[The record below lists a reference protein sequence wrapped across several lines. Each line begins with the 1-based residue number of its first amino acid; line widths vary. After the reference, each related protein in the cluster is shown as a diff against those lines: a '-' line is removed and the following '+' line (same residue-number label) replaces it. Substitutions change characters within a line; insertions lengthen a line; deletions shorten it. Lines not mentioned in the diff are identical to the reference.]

1 MNRYLA
7 LFLLVIIIECSPE
20 SEESS
25 SEQTSIVS
33 PSQPATP
40 VSSNNTNSTSNGT
53 ELVSPNLN
61 EGSINFEEVILSF
74 NEQDRQP
81 SNRTSGNW
89 GRFGGIGS
97 VNLSIEYF
105 DNPDNN
111 DINESSKVIK
121 VTEPPGIQ
129 SWAGFYFV
137 LEEKLIFP
145 QGKEAIS
152 FQFYSP
158 GPGHIVLLKL
168 EDQLTNDAFGK
179 KTTGDLFA
187 ETKGTGWE
195 TLVFN
200 IPELEGRNGIYNTI
214 TMVLGYDLSNQTEVN
229 YYLDNFNFSSPS
241 LINVD
246 LNNIDSSEELTAYSG
261 YQIVWNDEFNYE
273 GAPSD
278 QKWHLQYIPIIEGGW
293 ANGEKQHYTTRRDNS
308 FVSDGTLKIVAKKEL
323 YAYDGINKTFTS
335 ARLNS
340 KFDIRYGRIDVR
352 AKLPS
357 SKGTWPAIWT
367 LGTNIGE
374 IGNYYGTSQG
384 NVGWP
389 ECGEIDIME
398 QDGTNKQLLYGTFH
412 WADNG
417 GQQASYG
424 LIKDTS
430 SLNISDLNSEFHL
443 YSLIWTSSSIKVY
456 VDNLLIS
463 ELDNTASVPFDNPHY
478 LLLNVA
484 MGGTLGG
491 VVPGTFEE
499 DNMEIDF
506 VRIYQ

>member
-1 MNRYLA
+1 MFFSCNSEA
-7 LFLLVIIIECSPE
+7 
-20 SEESS
+20 EESS
-25 SEQTSIVS
+25 LGQSVTNINAQT
-33 PSQPATP
+33 PSSA
-40 VSSNNTNSTSNGT
+40 SNNNSTSGIS

-61 EGSINFEEVILSF
+61 DGSITFEEVTISF
-74 NEQDRQP
+74 LEEDIQP
-81 SNRTSGNW
+81 SNRTYGNW

-97 VNLSIEYF
+97 VNLSVLYS
-105 DNPDNN
+105 DNPESN
-111 DINESSKVIK
+111 DLNDSSKVIK
-121 VTEPPGIQ
+121 VTEPSGIQ

-137 LEEKLIFP
+137 LEENLNFP
-145 QGKEAIS
+145 EGKEAIS

-168 EDQLTNDAFGK
+168 EDQLPNDSIGK
-179 KTTGDLFA
+179 KTTGDLFS
-187 ETKGTGWE
+187 ETTGVGWE

-200 IPELEGRNGIYNTI
+200 IPELDGRNGIYNTI
-214 TMVLGYDLSNQTEVN
+214 TMILGHDISNQTEVN
-229 YYLDNFNFSSPS
+229 YYLDNFNFSPP
-241 LINVD
+241 LTITADPV
-246 LNNIDSSEELTAYSG
+246 NIDSSEESTIYSG
-261 YQIVWNDEFNYE
+261 YQLVWNDEFNYE

-278 QKWHLQYIPIIEGGW
+278 EKWHLQYIPIIDGGW
-293 ANGEKQHYTTRRDNS
+293 ANDEKQHYTKRRDNS

-323 YAYDGINKTFTS
+323 YAYEGVNRAYTS

-340 KFDIRYGRIDVR
+340 KFDMRYGRIDVR
-352 AKLPS
+352 AKLPV

-374 IGNYYGTSQG
+374 VGNYYGTSEG

-443 YSLIWTSSSIKVY
+443 YSLIWTSASLKIY
-456 VDNLLIS
+456 VDNFLVSSI
-463 ELDNTASVPFDNPHY
+463 ENTASVPFDNPHY

-499 DNMEIDF
+499 DKMEIDY
-506 VRIYQ
+506 VRFYQ

>member
-1 MNRYLA
+1 MSVY
-7 LFLLVIIIECSPE
+7 FLRPFIFLMFFSCNSEA
-20 SEESS
+20 EESS
-25 SEQTSIVS
+25 LGQSVTNINAQT
-33 PSQPATP
+33 PSSA
-40 VSSNNTNSTSNGT
+40 SNNNSTSSIS

-61 EGSINFEEVILSF
+61 DVSITFEEVTISF
-74 NEQDRQP
+74 LEEDIQP
-81 SNRTSGNW
+81 SDRTSGNW

-97 VNLSIEYF
+97 VNLSVLYS
-105 DNPDNN
+105 DNPESN
-111 DINESSKVIK
+111 DLNDSSKVIK
-121 VTEPPGIQ
+121 VTEPSGIQ

-137 LEEKLIFP
+137 FEENLNFP

-168 EDQLTNDAFGK
+168 EDQLPNDSIGK

-187 ETKGTGWE
+187 ETTGVGWE

-200 IPELEGRNGIYNTI
+200 IPELDGRNGIYNTI
-214 TMVLGYDLSNQTEVN
+214 TMILGHDLSNQTEVN
-229 YYLDNFNFSSPS
+229 YYLDNFNFSPP
-241 LINVD
+241 LTITADPV
-246 LNNIDSSEELTAYSG
+246 NIDSSEESTIYSG
-261 YQIVWNDEFNYE
+261 YQLVWNDEFNYE

-278 QKWHLQYIPIIEGGW
+278 EKWHLQYIPIIDGGW
-293 ANGEKQHYTTRRDNS
+293 ANDEKQHYTTRRDNS

-323 YAYDGINKTFTS
+323 YAYEAVNRAYTS

-352 AKLPS
+352 AKLPV

-374 IGNYYGTSQG
+374 VGNYYGTSDG

-398 QDGTNKQLLYGTFH
+398 QNGTNKQLLYGTFH
-412 WADNG
+412 WSDSG
-417 GQQASYG
+417 GQQDSFG
-424 LIKDTS
+424 LIKDIS
-430 SLNISDLNSEFHL
+430 SLNVSNLSTEFHL
-443 YSLIWTSSSIKVY
+443 YSLIWTSASLKIY
-456 VDNLLIS
+456 VDNFLVSSI
-463 ELDNTASVPFDNPHY
+463 ENTASVPFDNPHY

-499 DNMEIDF
+499 DKMEIDY
-506 VRIYQ
+506 VRFYQ

>member
-1 MNRYLA
+1 MSVY
-7 LFLLVIIIECSPE
+7 FLRPFIFLMFFSCNSEA
-20 SEESS
+20 EESS
-25 SEQTSIVS
+25 LGQSVTNINAQT
-33 PSQPATP
+33 PSSA
-40 VSSNNTNSTSNGT
+40 SNNNSTSSIS

-61 EGSINFEEVILSF
+61 DGSITFEEVTISF
-74 NEQDRQP
+74 LEEDIQP
-81 SNRTSGNW
+81 SDRTSGNW

-97 VNLSIEYF
+97 VNLSVLYS
-105 DNPDNN
+105 DNPESN
-111 DINESSKVIK
+111 DLNDSSKVIK
-121 VTEPPGIQ
+121 VTEPSGIQ

-137 LEEKLIFP
+137 LEENLNFP
-145 QGKEAIS
+145 EGKEAIS

-168 EDQLTNDAFGK
+168 EDQLPNDSIGK

-187 ETKGTGWE
+187 ETTGVGWE

-200 IPELEGRNGIYNTI
+200 IPELDGRNGIYNTI
-214 TMVLGYDLSNQTEVN
+214 TMILGHDLSNQTEVN
-229 YYLDNFNFSSPS
+229 YYLDNFNFSPP
-241 LINVD
+241 LTITADPV
-246 LNNIDSSEELTAYSG
+246 NIDSSEEPNIYSG
-261 YQIVWNDEFNYE
+261 YQLVWNDEFNYE

-278 QKWHLQYIPIIEGGW
+278 EKWHLQYIPIIDGGW
-293 ANGEKQHYTTRRDNS
+293 ANDEKQHYTKRRDNS

-323 YAYDGINKTFTS
+323 YAYEGVNRAYTS

-352 AKLPS
+352 AKLPV

-374 IGNYYGTSQG
+374 VGNYYGTSDG

-398 QDGTNKQLLYGTFH
+398 QNGTNKQLLYGTFH
-412 WADNG
+412 WSDSG
-417 GQQASYG
+417 GQQDSFG
-424 LIKDTS
+424 LIKDIS
-430 SLNISDLNSEFHL
+430 SLNVSNLSTEFHL
-443 YSLIWTSSSIKVY
+443 YSLIWTSASLKIY
-456 VDNLLIS
+456 VDNFLVSSI
-463 ELDNTASVPFDNPHY
+463 ENTASVPFDNPHY

-499 DNMEIDF
+499 DKMEIDY
-506 VRIYQ
+506 VRFYQ

>member
-1 MNRYLA
+1 MFFSCN
-7 LFLLVIIIECSPE
+7 
-20 SEESS
+20 SEAEEFSLGQSVTNINAQTPSS
-25 SEQTSIVS
+25 
-33 PSQPATP
+33 A
-40 VSSNNTNSTSNGT
+40 SNNNSTSIIS

-61 EGSINFEEVILSF
+61 DGSITFEEVTISF
-74 NEQDRQP
+74 LEEDIQP

-97 VNLSIEYF
+97 VNLSVLYS
-105 DNPDNN
+105 DNPESN
-111 DINESSKVIK
+111 DLNDSSKVIK
-121 VTEPPGIQ
+121 VTEPSGIQ

-137 LEEKLIFP
+137 LEENLNFP
-145 QGKEAIS
+145 EGKEAIS

-168 EDQLTNDAFGK
+168 EDQLPNDSIGK

-187 ETKGTGWE
+187 ETTGVGWE

-200 IPELEGRNGIYNTI
+200 IPELDGRNGIYNTI
-214 TMVLGYDLSNQTEVN
+214 TMILGHDLSNQTEVN
-229 YYLDNFNFSSPS
+229 YYLDNFNFSPP
-241 LINVD
+241 LTITADPV
-246 LNNIDSSEELTAYSG
+246 NIDSSEESTIYSG
-261 YQIVWNDEFNYE
+261 YQLVWNDEFNYE

-278 QKWHLQYIPIIEGGW
+278 EKWHLQYIPIIDGGW
-293 ANGEKQHYTTRRDNS
+293 ANDEKQHYTTRRDNS

-323 YAYDGINKTFTS
+323 YAYEGVNRAYTS

-352 AKLPS
+352 AKLPV

-374 IGNYYGTSQG
+374 VGNYYGTSDG

-398 QDGTNKQLLYGTFH
+398 QNGTNKQLLYGTFH
-412 WADNG
+412 WSDSG
-417 GQQASYG
+417 GQQDSFG
-424 LIKDTS
+424 LIKDIS
-430 SLNISDLNSEFHL
+430 SLNVSNLSTEFHL
-443 YSLIWTSSSIKVY
+443 YSLIWTSASLKIY
-456 VDNLLIS
+456 VDNFLVSSI
-463 ELDNTASVPFDNPHY
+463 ENTASVPFDNPHY

-499 DNMEIDF
+499 DKMEIDY
-506 VRIYQ
+506 VRFYQ

>member
-1 MNRYLA
+1 MRVY
-7 LFLLVIIIECSPE
+7 FLRPFIFLMFFSCNSEA
-20 SEESS
+20 EESS
-25 SEQTSIVS
+25 LGQSGTNINAQT
-33 PSQPATP
+33 PSSA
-40 VSSNNTNSTSNGT
+40 SNNNSTSGIS

-61 EGSINFEEVILSF
+61 DGSITFEEVTISF
-74 NEQDRQP
+74 LEEDIQP

-97 VNLSIEYF
+97 VNLSVLYS
-105 DNPDNN
+105 DNPESN
-111 DINESSKVIK
+111 DLNDSSKVIK
-121 VTEPPGIQ
+121 VTEPSGIQ

-137 LEEKLIFP
+137 LEENLNFP
-145 QGKEAIS
+145 EGKEAIS

-168 EDQLTNDAFGK
+168 EDQLPNDSIGK

-187 ETKGTGWE
+187 ETTGVGWE

-200 IPELEGRNGIYNTI
+200 IPELDGRNGIYNTI
-214 TMVLGYDLSNQTEVN
+214 TMILGHDISNQTEVN
-229 YYLDNFNFSSPS
+229 YYLDNFNFSPP
-241 LINVD
+241 LTITADPV
-246 LNNIDSSEELTAYSG
+246 NIDSSEESTIYSG
-261 YQIVWNDEFNYE
+261 YQLVWNDEFNYE

-278 QKWHLQYIPIIEGGW
+278 EKWHLQYIPIIDGGW
-293 ANGEKQHYTTRRDNS
+293 ANDEKQHYTTRRDNS

-323 YAYDGINKTFTS
+323 YAYEGVNRAYTS

-352 AKLPS
+352 AKLPV

-374 IGNYYGTSQG
+374 VGNYYGTSEG

-398 QDGTNKQLLYGTFH
+398 QNGTNKQLLYGTFH
-412 WADNG
+412 WSDSG
-417 GQQASYG
+417 GQQDSFG
-424 LIKDTS
+424 LIKDIS
-430 SLNISDLNSEFHL
+430 SLNVSNLSTEFHL
-443 YSLIWTSSSIKVY
+443 YSLVWTSASLKIY
-456 VDNLLIS
+456 VDNFLVSSI
-463 ELDNTASVPFDNPHY
+463 ENTASVPFDNPHY
-478 LLLNVA
+478 LLLNIA

-499 DNMEIDF
+499 DKMEIDY
-506 VRIYQ
+506 VRFYQ

>member
-1 MNRYLA
+1 MSVY
-7 LFLLVIIIECSPE
+7 FLRPFIFLMFFSCNSEA
-20 SEESS
+20 EESS
-25 SEQTSIVS
+25 LGQSVTNINAQT
-33 PSQPATP
+33 PSSA
-40 VSSNNTNSTSNGT
+40 SNNNSTST
-53 ELVSPNLN
+53 ISELVSPNLN
-61 EGSINFEEVILSF
+61 DGSITFEEVTISF
-74 NEQDRQP
+74 LEEDIQP

-97 VNLSIEYF
+97 VNLSVLYS
-105 DNPDNN
+105 DNPESN
-111 DINESSKVIK
+111 DLNDSSKVIK
-121 VTEPPGIQ
+121 VTEPSGIQ

-137 LEEKLIFP
+137 LEENLNFP
-145 QGKEAIS
+145 EGKEAIS

-168 EDQLTNDAFGK
+168 EDQLPNDSIGK

-187 ETKGTGWE
+187 ETTGVGWE

-200 IPELEGRNGIYNTI
+200 IPELDGRNGIYNTI
-214 TMVLGYDLSNQTEVN
+214 TMILGHDLSNQTEVN
-229 YYLDNFNFSSPS
+229 YYLDNFNFSPP
-241 LINVD
+241 LTITADPV
-246 LNNIDSSEELTAYSG
+246 NIDSSEESTIYSG
-261 YQIVWNDEFNYE
+261 YQLVWNDEFNYE

-278 QKWHLQYIPIIEGGW
+278 EKWHLQYIPIIDGGW
-293 ANGEKQHYTTRRDNS
+293 ANDEKQHYTTRRDNS

-323 YAYDGINKTFTS
+323 YAYEGVNRAYTS

-340 KFDIRYGRIDVR
+340 KFDMRYGRIDVR
-352 AKLPS
+352 AKLPV

-374 IGNYYGTSQG
+374 VGNYYGTSEG

-443 YSLIWTSSSIKVY
+443 YSLIWTSASLKIY
-456 VDNLLIS
+456 VDNFLVSSI
-463 ELDNTASVPFDNPHY
+463 ENTASVPFDNPHY

-499 DNMEIDF
+499 DKMEIDY
-506 VRIYQ
+506 VRFYQ

>member
-1 MNRYLA
+1 MFFSCNSEA
-7 LFLLVIIIECSPE
+7 
-20 SEESS
+20 EESS
-25 SEQTSIVS
+25 LGQSVTNINAQT
-33 PSQPATP
+33 PSSA
-40 VSSNNTNSTSNGT
+40 SNNNSTST
-53 ELVSPNLN
+53 ISELVSPNLN
-61 EGSINFEEVILSF
+61 DGSITFEEVTISF
-74 NEQDRQP
+74 LEEDIQP

-97 VNLSIEYF
+97 VNLSVLYS
-105 DNPDNN
+105 DNPESN
-111 DINESSKVIK
+111 DLNDSSKVIK
-121 VTEPPGIQ
+121 VTEPSGIQ

-137 LEEKLIFP
+137 LEENLNFP
-145 QGKEAIS
+145 EGKEAIS

-168 EDQLTNDAFGK
+168 EDQLPNDSIGK

-187 ETKGTGWE
+187 ETTGVGWE

-200 IPELEGRNGIYNTI
+200 IPELDGRNGIYNTI
-214 TMVLGYDLSNQTEVN
+214 TMILGHDLSNQTEVN
-229 YYLDNFNFSSPS
+229 YYLDNFNFSPP
-241 LINVD
+241 LTITADPV
-246 LNNIDSSEELTAYSG
+246 NIDSSEESTIYSG
-261 YQIVWNDEFNYE
+261 YQLVWNDEFNYE

-278 QKWHLQYIPIIEGGW
+278 EKWHLQYIPIIDGGW
-293 ANGEKQHYTTRRDNS
+293 ANDEKQHYTTRRDNS

-323 YAYDGINKTFTS
+323 YAYEGVNRAYTS

-352 AKLPS
+352 AKLPV

-374 IGNYYGTSQG
+374 VGNYYGTSEG

-398 QDGTNKQLLYGTFH
+398 QNGTNKQLLYGTFH
-412 WADNG
+412 WSDSG
-417 GQQASYG
+417 GQQDSFG
-424 LIKDTS
+424 LIKDIS
-430 SLNISDLNSEFHL
+430 SLNVSNLSTEFHL
-443 YSLIWTSSSIKVY
+443 YSLIWTSASLKIY
-456 VDNLLIS
+456 VDNFLVSSI
-463 ELDNTASVPFDNPHY
+463 ENTASVPFDNPHY

-499 DNMEIDF
+499 DKMEIDY
-506 VRIYQ
+506 VRFYQ

>member
-1 MNRYLA
+1 MSVY
-7 LFLLVIIIECSPE
+7 FLRPFIFLMFFSCNSEVEDSSLEQSVTNINAQISSP
-20 SEESS
+20 
-25 SEQTSIVS
+25 
-33 PSQPATP
+33 A
-40 VSSNNTNSTSNGT
+40 SNNNSTSSIS

-61 EGSINFEEVILSF
+61 DGSITFEEVTISF
-74 NEQDRQP
+74 LEEDIQP
-81 SNRTSGNW
+81 SNRTFGNW

-97 VNLSIEYF
+97 VNLSVLYS
-105 DNPDNN
+105 DNPESN
-111 DINESSKVIK
+111 DLNDSSKVIK
-121 VTEPPGIQ
+121 VIEPSGIQ

-137 LEEKLIFP
+137 LDQNLNFP
-145 QGKEAIS
+145 EGKEAIS

-168 EDQLTNDAFGK
+168 EDQLPNDSIGK

-187 ETKGTGWE
+187 ETTGVGWE

-200 IPELEGRNGIYNTI
+200 IPDLDGRNGIYNTI
-214 TMVLGYDLSNQTEVN
+214 TMILGHDLSNQTEVN
-229 YYLDNFNFSSPS
+229 YYLDNFNFSPP
-241 LINVD
+241 LTITADPV
-246 LNNIDSSEELTAYSG
+246 NIDSSEESTIYSG
-261 YQIVWNDEFNYE
+261 YQLVWNDEFNYE

-278 QKWHLQYIPIIEGGW
+278 EKWHLQYIPIIDGGW
-293 ANGEKQHYTTRRDNS
+293 ANNEEQHYTTRRDNS

-323 YAYDGINKTFTS
+323 YAYEGVNRAYTS

-352 AKLPS
+352 AKLPV

-374 IGNYYGTSQG
+374 VGNYYGTSDG

-398 QDGTNKQLLYGTFH
+398 QNGTNKHLLYGTFH
-412 WADNG
+412 WSDSG
-417 GQQASYG
+417 GQQDSFG
-424 LIKDTS
+424 LIKDIS
-430 SLNISDLNSEFHL
+430 SLNVSNLSTEFHL
-443 YSLIWTSSSIKVY
+443 YSLIWTSASLKIY
-456 VDNLLIS
+456 VDNFLVSSI
-463 ELDNTASVPFDNPHY
+463 ENTVSVPFDNPHY

-499 DNMEIDF
+499 DKMEIDY
-506 VRIYQ
+506 VRFYQ

>member
-1 MNRYLA
+1 MYNYLA
-7 LFLLVIIIECSPE
+7 LFLIVINISCSPE
-20 SEESS
+20 LEESP
-25 SEQTSIVS
+25 SEQSL
-33 PSQPATP
+33 
-40 VSSNNTNSTSNGT
+40 TNSTIEDATPASSVSD
-53 ELVSPNLN
+53 LASPNLN
-61 EGSINFEEVILSF
+61 EGSITFEEVILRF
-74 NEQDRQP
+74 REQDIQP
-81 SNRTSGNW
+81 SNRASGNW

-97 VNLSIEYF
+97 VNLSVEYS
-105 DNPDNN
+105 DNPENS
-111 DINESSKVIK
+111 DINESSRVIK
-121 VTEPPGIQ
+121 ITEPSGIQ

-137 LEEKLIFP
+137 LDDKLIFP

-152 FQFYSP
+152 LMFYSP

-168 EDQLTNDAFGK
+168 EDELTNDAFGK
-179 KTTGDLFA
+179 KTTGELFA
-187 ETKGTGWE
+187 ETTGTGWE

-214 TMVLGYDLSNQTEVN
+214 TLILGHDLSNQTEVN
-229 YYLDNFNFSSPS
+229 YYIDNFNFSAPILLDVNLS
-241 LINVD
+241 
-246 LNNIDSSEELTAYSG
+246 NIDSSEESTIYPG
-261 YQIVWNDEFNYE
+261 YQLVWNDEFNYE

-278 QKWHLQYIPIIEGGW
+278 EKWHLQYIPILEEGW
-293 ANGEKQHYTTRRDNS
+293 ANDEKQHYTTRRDNS

-323 YAYDGINKTFTS
+323 YAYQGINKAYTS

-352 AKLPS
+352 AKLPN

-374 IGNYYGTSQG
+374 IGNYYGTSDG

-412 WADNG
+412 WSDNT
-417 GQQASYG
+417 GQQTSYG
-424 LIKDTS
+424 LIKDVS
-430 SLNISDLNSEFHL
+430 SLNISDLTSEFHL
-443 YSLIWTSSSIKVY
+443 YSLIWTSSSIKVS
-456 VDNLLIS
+456 VDNFLVS

-478 LLLNVA
+478 LILNIA

-491 VVPGTFEE
+491 IIPGTFEE
-499 DNMEIDF
+499 DNMEIDY

>member
-1 MNRYLA
+1 MFFSCNSEA
-7 LFLLVIIIECSPE
+7 
-20 SEESS
+20 EESS
-25 SEQTSIVS
+25 LGQSVTNINAQT
-33 PSQPATP
+33 PSSA
-40 VSSNNTNSTSNGT
+40 SNNNSTST
-53 ELVSPNLN
+53 ISELVSPNLN
-61 EGSINFEEVILSF
+61 DVSITFEEVTISF
-74 NEQDRQP
+74 LEEDIQP
-81 SNRTSGNW
+81 SDRTSGNW

-97 VNLSIEYF
+97 INLSVLYS
-105 DNPDNN
+105 DNPESN
-111 DINESSKVIK
+111 DLNDSSKVIK
-121 VTEPPGIQ
+121 VIEPSGIQ

-137 LEEKLIFP
+137 LEENLNFP
-145 QGKEAIS
+145 EGKEAIS

-168 EDQLTNDAFGK
+168 EDQLPNDSIGK

-187 ETKGTGWE
+187 ETTGVGWE

-200 IPELEGRNGIYNTI
+200 IPELDGRNGIYNTI
-214 TMVLGYDLSNQTEVN
+214 TMILGHDLSNQTEVN
-229 YYLDNFNFSSPS
+229 YYLDNFNFSPP
-241 LINVD
+241 LTITADPV
-246 LNNIDSSEELTAYSG
+246 NIDSSEESTIYSG
-261 YQIVWNDEFNYE
+261 YQLVWNDEFNYE

-278 QKWHLQYIPIIEGGW
+278 EKWHLQYIPIIDGGW
-293 ANGEKQHYTTRRDNS
+293 ANDEKQHYTTRRDNS

-323 YAYDGINKTFTS
+323 YAYEAVNRAYTS

-352 AKLPS
+352 AKLPV

-374 IGNYYGTSQG
+374 VGNYYGTSDG

-398 QDGTNKQLLYGTFH
+398 QNGTNKQLLYGTFH
-412 WADNG
+412 WSDSG
-417 GQQASYG
+417 GQQDSFG
-424 LIKDTS
+424 LIKDIS
-430 SLNISDLNSEFHL
+430 SLNVSNLSTEFHL
-443 YSLIWTSSSIKVY
+443 YSLIWTSASLKIY
-456 VDNLLIS
+456 VDNFLVSSI
-463 ELDNTASVPFDNPHY
+463 ENTASVPFDNPHY

-499 DNMEIDF
+499 DKMEIDY
-506 VRIYQ
+506 VRFYQ

>member
-1 MNRYLA
+1 
-7 LFLLVIIIECSPE
+7 
-20 SEESS
+20 
-25 SEQTSIVS
+25 
-33 PSQPATP
+33 
-40 VSSNNTNSTSNGT
+40 
-53 ELVSPNLN
+53 
-61 EGSINFEEVILSF
+61 
-74 NEQDRQP
+74 
-81 SNRTSGNW
+81 
-89 GRFGGIGS
+89 
-97 VNLSIEYF
+97 
-105 DNPDNN
+105 
-111 DINESSKVIK
+111 
-121 VTEPPGIQ
+121 
-129 SWAGFYFV
+129 
-137 LEEKLIFP
+137 
-145 QGKEAIS
+145 
-152 FQFYSP
+152 
-158 GPGHIVLLKL
+158 
-168 EDQLTNDAFGK
+168 
-179 KTTGDLFA
+179 
-187 ETKGTGWE
+187 
-195 TLVFN
+195 
-200 IPELEGRNGIYNTI
+200 
-214 TMVLGYDLSNQTEVN
+214 MVLGYDLSNQTEVN

-246 LNNIDSSEELTAYSG
+246 LTNIDSSEELTSYSG
-261 YQIVWNDEFNYE
+261 YQLVWNDEFNYE

-293 ANGEKQHYTTRRDNS
+293 ANDEKQHYTTRRDNS

-424 LIKDTS
+424 LIKDIS

-456 VDNLLIS
+456 VDNLLVS
-463 ELDNTASVPFDNPHY
+463 ELDNTASVPFDNSHY
-478 LLLNVA
+478 LLLNIA

-491 VVPGTFEE
+491 TIPGTFEE
-499 DNMEIDF
+499 DNMEIDY

>member
-1 MNRYLA
+1 MSVY
-7 LFLLVIIIECSPE
+7 FLRPFIFLMFFSCNSEA
-20 SEESS
+20 EESS
-25 SEQTSIVS
+25 LGQSVTNINAQT
-33 PSQPATP
+33 PSSA
-40 VSSNNTNSTSNGT
+40 SNNNSTST
-53 ELVSPNLN
+53 ISELVSPNLN
-61 EGSINFEEVILSF
+61 DGSITFEEVTISF
-74 NEQDRQP
+74 LEEDVQP

-97 VNLSIEYF
+97 VNLSVLYS
-105 DNPDNN
+105 DNPESN
-111 DINESSKVIK
+111 DLNDSSKVIK
-121 VTEPPGIQ
+121 VTEPSGIQ

-137 LEEKLIFP
+137 LEENLNFP
-145 QGKEAIS
+145 EGKEAIS

-168 EDQLTNDAFGK
+168 EDQLPNDSIGK

-187 ETKGTGWE
+187 ETTGVGWE

-200 IPELEGRNGIYNTI
+200 IPELDGRNGIYNTI
-214 TMVLGYDLSNQTEVN
+214 TMILGHDLSNQTEVN
-229 YYLDNFNFSSPS
+229 YYLDNFNFSPP
-241 LINVD
+241 LTITADPV
-246 LNNIDSSEELTAYSG
+246 NIDSSEESTIYSG
-261 YQIVWNDEFNYE
+261 YQLVWNDEFNYE

-278 QKWHLQYIPIIEGGW
+278 EKWHLQYIPIIDGGW
-293 ANGEKQHYTTRRDNS
+293 ANDEKQHYTTRRDNS

-323 YAYDGINKTFTS
+323 YAYEGVNRAYTS

-352 AKLPS
+352 AKLPV

-374 IGNYYGTSQG
+374 VGNYYGTSDG

-398 QDGTNKQLLYGTFH
+398 QNGTNKQLLYGTFH
-412 WADNG
+412 WSDSG
-417 GQQASYG
+417 GQQDSFG
-424 LIKDTS
+424 LIKDIS
-430 SLNISDLNSEFHL
+430 SLNVSNLSTEFHL
-443 YSLIWTSSSIKVY
+443 YSLIWTSASLKIY
-456 VDNLLIS
+456 VDNFLVSSI
-463 ELDNTASVPFDNPHY
+463 ENTASVPFDNPHY

-499 DNMEIDF
+499 DKMEIDY
-506 VRIYQ
+506 VRFYQ

>member
-1 MNRYLA
+1 MSVY
-7 LFLLVIIIECSPE
+7 FLRPFIFLMFFSCNSEA
-20 SEESS
+20 EESS
-25 SEQTSIVS
+25 LGQSVTNINDQT
-33 PSQPATP
+33 PSSAT
-40 VSSNNTNSTSNGT
+40 NNNSTSSIS

-61 EGSINFEEVILSF
+61 DGSITFEEVTISF
-74 NEQDRQP
+74 LEEDIQP

-97 VNLSIEYF
+97 VNLSVLYS
-105 DNPDNN
+105 DNPESN
-111 DINESSKVIK
+111 DLNDSSKVIK
-121 VTEPPGIQ
+121 VTEPSGIQ

-137 LEEKLIFP
+137 LEENLNFP
-145 QGKEAIS
+145 EGKEAIS

-168 EDQLTNDAFGK
+168 EDQLPNDFIGK

-187 ETKGTGWE
+187 ETTGVGWE

-200 IPELEGRNGIYNTI
+200 IPELDGRNGIYNTI
-214 TMVLGYDLSNQTEVN
+214 TMILGHDLSNQTEVN
-229 YYLDNFNFSSPS
+229 YYLDNFNFSPP
-241 LINVD
+241 LTITADPV
-246 LNNIDSSEELTAYSG
+246 NIDSSEESTIYSG
-261 YQIVWNDEFNYE
+261 YQLVWNDEFNYE

-278 QKWHLQYIPIIEGGW
+278 EKWHLQYIPIIDGGW
-293 ANGEKQHYTTRRDNS
+293 ANDEKQHYTTRRDNS

-323 YAYDGINKTFTS
+323 YAYEGVNRAYTS

-352 AKLPS
+352 AKLPV

-367 LGTNIGE
+367 LGANIGE
-374 IGNYYGTSQG
+374 VGNYYGTSKG

-398 QDGTNKQLLYGTFH
+398 QNGTNKQLLYGTFH
-412 WADNG
+412 WSDSG
-417 GQQASYG
+417 GQQDSFG
-424 LIKDTS
+424 LIKDIS
-430 SLNISDLNSEFHL
+430 SLNVSNLSTEFHL
-443 YSLIWTSSSIKVY
+443 YSLIWNSESLKIY
-456 VDNLLIS
+456 VDNFLVSSI
-463 ELDNTASVPFDNPHY
+463 ENTASVPFDNPHY

-491 VVPGTFEE
+491 AVPGTFEE
-499 DNMEIDF
+499 DKMEIDY
-506 VRIYQ
+506 VRFYQ

>member
-1 MNRYLA
+1 MFFSCNSEA
-7 LFLLVIIIECSPE
+7 
-20 SEESS
+20 EESS
-25 SEQTSIVS
+25 LGQSVTNINAQT
-33 PSQPATP
+33 PSSA
-40 VSSNNTNSTSNGT
+40 SNNNSTSGIS

-61 EGSINFEEVILSF
+61 DGSITFEEVTISF
-74 NEQDRQP
+74 LEEDIQP
-81 SNRTSGNW
+81 SNRTYGNW

-97 VNLSIEYF
+97 VNLSVLYS
-105 DNPDNN
+105 DNPESN
-111 DINESSKVIK
+111 DLNDSSKVIK
-121 VTEPPGIQ
+121 VTEPSGIQ

-137 LEEKLIFP
+137 LEENLNFP
-145 QGKEAIS
+145 EGKEAIS

-168 EDQLTNDAFGK
+168 EDQLPNDSIGK

-187 ETKGTGWE
+187 ETTGVGWE

-200 IPELEGRNGIYNTI
+200 IPELDGRNGIYNTI
-214 TMVLGYDLSNQTEVN
+214 TMILGHDLSNQTEVN
-229 YYLDNFNFSSPS
+229 YYLDNFNFSPP
-241 LINVD
+241 LIITADPV
-246 LNNIDSSEELTAYSG
+246 NIDSSEETTIYSG
-261 YQIVWNDEFNYE
+261 YQLVWNDEFNYE

-278 QKWHLQYIPIIEGGW
+278 EKWHLQYIPIIDGGW
-293 ANGEKQHYTTRRDNS
+293 ANDEKQHYTKRRDNS

-323 YAYDGINKTFTS
+323 YAYEGVNRAYTS

-340 KFDIRYGRIDVR
+340 KFDMRYGRIDVR
-352 AKLPS
+352 AKLPV

-374 IGNYYGTSQG
+374 VGNYYGTSEG

-443 YSLIWTSSSIKVY
+443 YSLIWTSASLKIY
-456 VDNLLIS
+456 VDNFLVSSI
-463 ELDNTASVPFDNPHY
+463 ENTASVPFDNPHY

-499 DNMEIDF
+499 DKMEIVY
-506 VRIYQ
+506 VRFYQ

>member
-1 MNRYLA
+1 MYNYLA
-7 LFLLVIIIECSPE
+7 LFLIVIIISCSPE
-20 SEESS
+20 LEESP
-25 SEQTSIVS
+25 SEQSL
-33 PSQPATP
+33 
-40 VSSNNTNSTSNGT
+40 TNSTIEDATPASSVSD
-53 ELVSPNLN
+53 LASPNLN
-61 EGSINFEEVILSF
+61 EGSITFEEVILRF
-74 NEQDRQP
+74 REQDIQP

-97 VNLSIEYF
+97 VNISVEYS
-105 DNPDNN
+105 DNPENS
-111 DINESSKVIK
+111 DINESSRVIK
-121 VTEPPGIQ
+121 ITEPSGIQ

-137 LEEKLIFP
+137 LDDKLIFP

-152 FQFYSP
+152 LMFYSP

-168 EDQLTNDAFGK
+168 EDELTNDAFGK
-179 KTTGDLFA
+179 KTTGELFA
-187 ETKGTGWE
+187 ETTGTGWE

-214 TMVLGYDLSNQTEVN
+214 TLILGHDLSNQTEVN
-229 YYLDNFNFSSPS
+229 YYIDNFNFSAPILLDVNLS
-241 LINVD
+241 
-246 LNNIDSSEELTAYSG
+246 NIDSSEESTIYPG
-261 YQIVWNDEFNYE
+261 YQLVWNDEFNYE

-278 QKWHLQYIPIIEGGW
+278 EKWHLQYIPILEEGW
-293 ANGEKQHYTTRRDNS
+293 ANDEKQHYTTRRDNS

-323 YAYDGINKTFTS
+323 YAFDGINKSYTS

-340 KFDIRYGRIDVR
+340 KFDIRYGRIDIR
-352 AKLPS
+352 AKLPN

-374 IGNYYGTSQG
+374 IGNYYGTSYG

-412 WADNG
+412 WSDNT
-417 GQQASYG
+417 GQQTSYG
-424 LIKDTS
+424 LIKDIS
-430 SLNISDLNSEFHL
+430 SLNISDLTSEFHL

-456 VDNLLIS
+456 VDNFLVS

-478 LLLNVA
+478 LILNIA

-491 VVPGTFEE
+491 IIPGTFEE
-499 DNMEIDF
+499 DNMEIDY

>member
-1 MNRYLA
+1 MSVY
-7 LFLLVIIIECSPE
+7 FLRPFIFLMFFSCNSEA
-20 SEESS
+20 EESS
-25 SEQTSIVS
+25 LGQSVTNINAQT
-33 PSQPATP
+33 PSSA
-40 VSSNNTNSTSNGT
+40 SNNNSTST
-53 ELVSPNLN
+53 ISELVSPNLN
-61 EGSINFEEVILSF
+61 DGSITFEEVTISF
-74 NEQDRQP
+74 LEEDIQP

-97 VNLSIEYF
+97 VNLSVLYS
-105 DNPDNN
+105 DNPESN
-111 DINESSKVIK
+111 DLNDSSKVIK
-121 VTEPPGIQ
+121 VTEPSGIQ

-137 LEEKLIFP
+137 LEENLNFP
-145 QGKEAIS
+145 EGKEALS

-168 EDQLTNDAFGK
+168 EDQLPNDSIGK

-187 ETKGTGWE
+187 ETTGVGWE

-200 IPELEGRNGIYNTI
+200 IPELDGRNGIYNTI
-214 TMVLGYDLSNQTEVN
+214 TMILGHDLSNQTEVN
-229 YYLDNFNFSSPS
+229 YYLDNFNFSPP
-241 LINVD
+241 LTITADPV
-246 LNNIDSSEELTAYSG
+246 NIDSSEESTIYSG
-261 YQIVWNDEFNYE
+261 YQLVWNDEFNYE

-278 QKWHLQYIPIIEGGW
+278 EKWHLQYIPIIDGGW
-293 ANGEKQHYTTRRDNS
+293 ANDEKQHYTTRRDNS

-323 YAYDGINKTFTS
+323 YAYEGVNRAYTS

-352 AKLPS
+352 AKLPV

-374 IGNYYGTSQG
+374 VGNYYGTSEG

-398 QDGTNKQLLYGTFH
+398 QNGTNKQLLYGTFH
-412 WADNG
+412 WSDSG
-417 GQQASYG
+417 GQQDSFS
-424 LIKDTS
+424 LIKDIS
-430 SLNISDLNSEFHL
+430 SLNVSNLSTEFHL
-443 YSLIWTSSSIKVY
+443 YSLIWTSASLKIY
-456 VDNLLIS
+456 VDNFLVSSI
-463 ELDNTASVPFDNPHY
+463 ENTASVPFDNPHY

-499 DNMEIDF
+499 DKMEIDY
-506 VRIYQ
+506 VRFYQ

>member
-1 MNRYLA
+1 MSVY
-7 LFLLVIIIECSPE
+7 FLRPFIFLMFFSCN
-20 SEESS
+20 SEAEEFSLGQSVTNINAQTPSS
-25 SEQTSIVS
+25 
-33 PSQPATP
+33 A
-40 VSSNNTNSTSNGT
+40 SNNNSTST
-53 ELVSPNLN
+53 ISELVSPNLN
-61 EGSINFEEVILSF
+61 DGSITFEEVTISF
-74 NEQDRQP
+74 LEEDIQP

-97 VNLSIEYF
+97 VNLSVLYS
-105 DNPDNN
+105 DNPESN
-111 DINESSKVIK
+111 DLNDSSKVIK
-121 VTEPPGIQ
+121 VTEPSGIQ

-137 LEEKLIFP
+137 LEENLNFP
-145 QGKEAIS
+145 EGKEAIS

-168 EDQLTNDAFGK
+168 EDQLPNDSIGK

-187 ETKGTGWE
+187 ETTGVGWE

-200 IPELEGRNGIYNTI
+200 IPELDGRNGIYNTI
-214 TMVLGYDLSNQTEVN
+214 TMILGHDLSNQTEVN
-229 YYLDNFNFSSPS
+229 YYLDNFNFSPP
-241 LINVD
+241 LTITADPV
-246 LNNIDSSEELTAYSG
+246 NIDSSEESTIYSG
-261 YQIVWNDEFNYE
+261 YQLVWNDEFNYE

-278 QKWHLQYIPIIEGGW
+278 EKWHLQYIPIIDGGW
-293 ANGEKQHYTTRRDNS
+293 ANDEKQHYTTRRDNS

-323 YAYDGINKTFTS
+323 YAYEGVNRAYTS

-352 AKLPS
+352 AKLPV

-374 IGNYYGTSQG
+374 VGNYYGTSDG

-398 QDGTNKQLLYGTFH
+398 QNGTNKQLLYGTFH
-412 WADNG
+412 WSDSG
-417 GQQASYG
+417 GQQDSFG
-424 LIKDTS
+424 LIKDIS
-430 SLNISDLNSEFHL
+430 SLNVSNLSTEFHL
-443 YSLIWTSSSIKVY
+443 YSLIWTSASLKIY
-456 VDNLLIS
+456 VDNFLVSSI
-463 ELDNTASVPFDNPHY
+463 ENTASVPFDNPHY

-499 DNMEIDF
+499 DKMEIDY
-506 VRIYQ
+506 VRFYQ

>member
-1 MNRYLA
+1 MSVY
-7 LFLLVIIIECSPE
+7 FLRPFIFLMFFSCNSEA
-20 SEESS
+20 EESS
-25 SEQTSIVS
+25 LGQSVTNINAQT
-33 PSQPATP
+33 PSSA
-40 VSSNNTNSTSNGT
+40 SNNNSTST
-53 ELVSPNLN
+53 ISELVSPNLN
-61 EGSINFEEVILSF
+61 DGSITFEEVTISF
-74 NEQDRQP
+74 LEEDIQP
-81 SNRTSGNW
+81 SDRTSGNW

-97 VNLSIEYF
+97 VNLSVLYS
-105 DNPDNN
+105 DNPESN
-111 DINESSKVIK
+111 DLNDSSKVIK
-121 VTEPPGIQ
+121 VTEPSGIQ

-137 LEEKLIFP
+137 FEENLNFP

-168 EDQLTNDAFGK
+168 EDQLPNDSIGK

-187 ETKGTGWE
+187 ETTGVGWE

-200 IPELEGRNGIYNTI
+200 IPELDGRNGIYNTI
-214 TMVLGYDLSNQTEVN
+214 TMILGHDLSNQTEVN
-229 YYLDNFNFSSPS
+229 YYLDNFNFSPP
-241 LINVD
+241 LTITADPV
-246 LNNIDSSEELTAYSG
+246 NIDSSEESTIYSG
-261 YQIVWNDEFNYE
+261 YQLVWNDEFNYE

-278 QKWHLQYIPIIEGGW
+278 EKWHLQYIPIIDGGW
-293 ANGEKQHYTTRRDNS
+293 ANDEKQHYTTRRDNS

-323 YAYDGINKTFTS
+323 YAYEAVNRAYTS

-352 AKLPS
+352 AKLPV

-374 IGNYYGTSQG
+374 VGNYYGTSDG

-398 QDGTNKQLLYGTFH
+398 QNGTNKQLLYGTFH
-412 WADNG
+412 WSDSG
-417 GQQASYG
+417 GQQDSFG
-424 LIKDTS
+424 LIKDIS
-430 SLNISDLNSEFHL
+430 SLNVSNLSTEFHL
-443 YSLIWTSSSIKVY
+443 YSLIWTSASLKIY
-456 VDNLLIS
+456 VDNFLVSSI
-463 ELDNTASVPFDNPHY
+463 ENTASVPFDNPHY

-499 DNMEIDF
+499 DKMEIDY
-506 VRIYQ
+506 VRFYQ

>member
-1 MNRYLA
+1 MSVY
-7 LFLLVIIIECSPE
+7 FLRPFIFLMFFSCNSEA
-20 SEESS
+20 EESS
-25 SEQTSIVS
+25 FGQSVTNINAQT
-33 PSQPATP
+33 PSSA
-40 VSSNNTNSTSNGT
+40 SNNNSTSSIS

-61 EGSINFEEVILSF
+61 DGSITFEEVTISF
-74 NEQDRQP
+74 LEEDIQP

-97 VNLSIEYF
+97 VNLSVLYS
-105 DNPDNN
+105 DNPESN
-111 DINESSKVIK
+111 DLNDSSKVIK
-121 VTEPPGIQ
+121 VIEPSGIQ

-137 LEEKLIFP
+137 LDQNLNFP
-145 QGKEAIS
+145 EGKEAIS
-152 FQFYSP
+152 CQFYSP

-168 EDQLTNDAFGK
+168 EDQLPNDSIGK

-187 ETKGTGWE
+187 ETTGVGWE

-200 IPELEGRNGIYNTI
+200 VPELDGRSGIYNTI
-214 TMVLGYDLSNQTEVN
+214 TMILGHDLSNQTEVN
-229 YYLDNFNFSSPS
+229 YYLDNFNFSPP
-241 LINVD
+241 LTITADPV
-246 LNNIDSSEELTAYSG
+246 NIDSSEESTIYSG
-261 YQIVWNDEFNYE
+261 YQLVWNDEFNYE

-278 QKWHLQYIPIIEGGW
+278 EKWHLQYIPIIDGGW
-293 ANGEKQHYTTRRDNS
+293 ANNEEQHYTTRRDNS
-308 FVSDGTLKIVAKKEL
+308 FVSDGTLKIVARKEL
-323 YAYDGINKTFTS
+323 YAYEGVNRAYTS

-352 AKLPS
+352 ARLPV

-374 IGNYYGTSQG
+374 VGNYYGTSDG

-398 QDGTNKQLLYGTFH
+398 QNGTNKHLLYGTFH
-412 WADNG
+412 WSDSG
-417 GQQASYG
+417 GQQDSFG
-424 LIKDTS
+424 LIKDIS
-430 SLNISDLNSEFHL
+430 SLNVSNLSTEFHL
-443 YSLIWTSSSIKVY
+443 YSLIWTSASLKIY
-456 VDNLLIS
+456 VDNFLVSSI
-463 ELDNTASVPFDNPHY
+463 ENTVSVPFDNPHY

-499 DNMEIDF
+499 DKMEIDY
-506 VRIYQ
+506 VRFYQ